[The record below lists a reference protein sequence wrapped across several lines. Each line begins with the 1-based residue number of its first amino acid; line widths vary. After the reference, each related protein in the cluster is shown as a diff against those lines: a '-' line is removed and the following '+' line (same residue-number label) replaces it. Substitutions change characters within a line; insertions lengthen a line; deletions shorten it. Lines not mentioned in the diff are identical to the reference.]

1 MNLRHNYKPILPSQ
15 KFKPRWVRE
24 LQLVHR
30 IPQRRSCCL
39 QDSTTGKSY
48 SSARCSCSQCHAGN
62 SKNGEQWCT
71 YISQFGQFL
80 ALKTWLPP
88 FSTML
93 TSLTH
98 TKTFHWKMQHKL
110 VKKEKKKFQW
120 NIQHQ
125 KKTLTGYQWKR

>member
-48 SSARCSCSQCHAGN
+48 SSARCSCSQCHAGG

-71 YISQFGQFL
+71 YISQFGLFL
-80 ALKTWLPP
+80 GLKTWLPP